1 MIIKNFLVINVT
13 LFILSPYLMFSVP
26 SLLVTVVFHNYTKG
40 IDCIRI
46 VTGERVM
53 FRDGPLVSK
62 QGWSQQA
69 DGLLHKICLYLPS
82 YLLRKPFEL

>member
-1 MIIKNFLVINVT
+1 MFL
-13 LFILSPYLMFSVP
+13 VP

-53 FRDGPLVSK
+53 FKDGPLVS
-62 QGWSQQA
+62 
-69 DGLLHKICLYLPS
+69 
-82 YLLRKPFEL
+82 